1 MSLSCRGH
9 WLNYK
14 NVASQKNIIKNKEK
28 NRKDPSTK
36 CGILQDACSL
46 GSRTPFTEIKTDAYS
61 VLLLAL
67 ALAGS
72 HNCTH
77 IQCACVY

>member
-28 NRKDPSTK
+28 NRKNPS
-36 CGILQDACSL
+36 I
-46 GSRTPFTEIKTDAYS
+46 ES
-61 VLLLAL
+61 VEFRKMR
-67 ALAGS
+67 
-72 HNCTH
+72 
-77 IQCACVY
+77 VP